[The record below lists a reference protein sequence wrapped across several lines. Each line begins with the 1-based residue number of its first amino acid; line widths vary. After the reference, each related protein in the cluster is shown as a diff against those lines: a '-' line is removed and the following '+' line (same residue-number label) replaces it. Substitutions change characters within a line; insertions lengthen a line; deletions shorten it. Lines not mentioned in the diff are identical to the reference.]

1 MADPGASDEPQERP
15 KCGRYELLVRIG
27 KGGMASVYLARTQSD
42 FGITRLHALKVLH
55 PHLSGLQEFIDMLMD
70 EAKIASRLHHPN
82 VVSTVDLGRDGDRYY
97 MVMDYVEGV
106 ALDRLLRRQAGVR
119 PPELIIP
126 IVIDALRGLHAAH
139 ELQDESGQPLRLVHR
154 DVTPGNVIV
163 GVDGN
168 ARIADFG
175 VAKARA
181 RVTKT
186 NPGIVKGKA
195 GYVAPEV
202 ILGREIDGRADV
214 FSMGVLLWNALTG
227 ETLFDTDDLAS
238 TLTSLLKK
246 EIPPPS
252 TVGLQP
258 PSIFDGPILGALHRD
273 PRLRHESA
281 LEMAHALSDALAM
294 HGKRVEREDIGA
306 WVLDSFGAQLQ
317 KRKAFASSQ
326 PGAVSWDPETV
337 EPPSTT
343 AMVRK
348 DPTGQIV
355 TAMPSDTSTTPTNGD
370 PFSELHDAS
379 LVDGGLEGAPTTISE
394 VGPHG
399 VDPSALE
406 AGTAD
411 ASARLR
417 AAASAAASSPAAERS
432 ALRYDDEEL
441 EEQPSRLGLWVGLG
455 LVALLLTA
463 GAGWFLYST
472 QSAPPDAGGPAAPA
486 APVEDEAPTP
496 PEAEPAALDL
506 GGDVRGREEVARPT
520 QRPAE
525 RAAPSRGASRERARD
540 SSRGAAR
547 VEPEAPAGED
557 ALEPS
562 TPPAPGDEGTTEP
575 APSTEPAPAGAAPAT
590 NPPAT
595 PVPSADPSPGA
606 SPSAPATH
614 AATPSAPAAAPS
626 AHETAP
632 AAPSPTPAQ

>member
-42 FGITRLHALKVLH
+42 FGMTRLHALKVLH
-55 PHLSGLQEFIDMLMD
+55 PHLSGLREFIDMLMD

-106 ALDRLLRRQAGVR
+106 ALDRLLRRQPGVR

-139 ELQDESGQPLRLVHR
+139 ELEDEAGQPLHLVHR

-163 GVDGN
+163 GIDGN

-202 ILGREIDGRADV
+202 ILDREIDGRADV

-252 TVGLQP
+252 TVGLMP
-258 PSIFDGPILGALHRD
+258 PAIFDGPILTALHRD
-273 PRLRHESA
+273 PQLRHDSA

-294 HGKRVEREDIGA
+294 HGKRGEREDIGA

-317 KRKAFASSQ
+317 KRKAFAASQ
-326 PGAVSWDPETV
+326 PGAVTWDPETV

-355 TAMPSDTSTTPTNGD
+355 HAMPEKTARPDDD
-370 PFSELHDAS
+370 PFAELYDAS
-379 LVDGGLEGAPTTISE
+379 LVDGSLEGAPTTTSE

-399 VDPSALE
+399 IESS
-406 AGTAD
+406 GAD
-411 ASARLR
+411 ASSRLR
-417 AAASAAASSPAAERS
+417 AASAAARSSRPPAAER
-432 ALRYDDEEL
+432 AAVHYEDDLDEP
-441 EEQPSRLGLWVGLG
+441 PSRLGLWVGLG
-455 LVALLLTA
+455 LVALLVTA
-463 GAGWFLYST
+463 GAGWFVYASQSEPT
-472 QSAPPDAGGPAAPA
+472 QEEVSPTTPAPPA
-486 APVEDEAPTP
+486 VEEDETPTAPP
-496 PEAEPAALDL
+496 PAALDL
-506 GGDVRGREEVARPT
+506 GGDVRGREEIAPAARRAVEEAPAARPT
-520 QRPAE
+520 RRRSRTAEPPTPTDEDDSAEVGTTPHEAPVENATPVADPTTPPA
-525 RAAPSRGASRERARD
+525 ANG
-540 SSRGAAR
+540 
-547 VEPEAPAGED
+547 EAPAASPE
-557 ALEPS
+557 
-562 TPPAPGDEGTTEP
+562 
-575 APSTEPAPAGAAPAT
+575 AT
-590 NPPAT
+590 GG
-595 PVPSADPSPGA
+595 SPGA
-606 SPSAPATH
+606 HRAADPTATPAASPGAPP
-614 AATPSAPAAAPS
+614 AATPPGSPVTFRNPAPEPSPPLAPAP
-626 AHETAP
+626 
-632 AAPSPTPAQ
+632 